1 MSCIESFRNNVFK
14 WLGYK
19 TKSRPNTHP
28 MQYVIALNN
37 YKQRK

>member
-28 MQYVIALNN
+28 MQYVIGLNN
-37 YKQRK
+37 YKLRK

>member
-1 MSCIESFRNNVFK
+1 MSCIDSFRTNLLK

-19 TKSRPNTHP
+19 TTSRPTKHP